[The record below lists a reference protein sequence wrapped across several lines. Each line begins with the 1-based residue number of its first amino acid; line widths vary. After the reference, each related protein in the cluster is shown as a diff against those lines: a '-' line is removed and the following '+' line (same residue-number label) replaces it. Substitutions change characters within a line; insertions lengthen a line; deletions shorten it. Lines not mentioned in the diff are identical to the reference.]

1 MELSVSRGE
10 AYALACGFL
19 WAVNSLILRTQ
30 ALKLQPRLVNMIR
43 CGAGGLLLCLA
54 LPLGGPLASLLQVTP
69 LEWCLLFGSL
79 LFGVVLGDTGYIAA
93 LREVGVSRTMADRRH
108 LPVGHPTVRV
118 GVVRPCRRTGFVGGI
133 LPRSGRG
140 GIYDQPSHGRR
151 RTYNEGQGR
160 CRAGAW
166 SRAVLGPELRSAEA
180 GQPHMSGIHAN
191 AVRMPLVVLILF
203 FSIALPSGLGTMR
216 NLKTKSVLIVAA
228 SGAVSMGLVGIL
240 FVDAL
245 KDGSATK
252 IVTLTSTS
260 PLFALILAVVFLK
273 EKLNARVL
281 VGSGCCLSGVFLVL

>member
-1 MELSVSRGE
+1 M
-10 AYALACGFL
+10 
-19 WAVNSLILRTQ
+19 
-30 ALKLQPRLVNMIR
+30 
-43 CGAGGLLLCLA
+43 
-54 LPLGGPLASLLQVTP
+54 
-69 LEWCLLFGSL
+69 
-79 LFGVVLGDTGYIAA
+79 
-93 LREVGVSRTMADRRH
+93 
-108 LPVGHPTVRV
+108 
-118 GVVRPCRRTGFVGGI
+118 
-133 LPRSGRG
+133 
-140 GIYDQPSHGRR
+140 
-151 RTYNEGQGR
+151 
-160 CRAGAW
+160 
-166 SRAVLGPELRSAEA
+166 LGPELRSAEA

>member
-1 MELSVSRGE
+1 
-10 AYALACGFL
+10 
-19 WAVNSLILRTQ
+19 
-30 ALKLQPRLVNMIR
+30 
-43 CGAGGLLLCLA
+43 
-54 LPLGGPLASLLQVTP
+54 
-69 LEWCLLFGSL
+69 
-79 LFGVVLGDTGYIAA
+79 
-93 LREVGVSRTMADRRH
+93 
-108 LPVGHPTVRV
+108 
-118 GVVRPCRRTGFVGGI
+118 
-133 LPRSGRG
+133 
-140 GIYDQPSHGRR
+140 
-151 RTYNEGQGR
+151 
-160 CRAGAW
+160 
-166 SRAVLGPELRSAEA
+166 
-180 GQPHMSGIHAN
+180 MSGIHAN